1 MNRLAIPRAL
11 REQLGE
17 PGSEALVDTFAAAHT
32 VAVEHLQGTVRAMED
47 RFDSRLCGIE
57 NRFEHRLA
65 DVEGRLRRDIGDLK
79 FELLKWSFLFWVAQV
94 AAVAGIL
101 SVLLRSR

>member
-1 MNRLAIPRAL
+1 MNRLALSRVI

-17 PGSEALVDTFAAAHT
+17 SGSEALLDTFAAAH
-32 VAVEHLQGTVRAMED
+32 ALSSESFDRTVRDMEQ
-47 RFDSRLCGIE
+47 
-57 NRFEHRLA
+57 RFERRL
-65 DVEGRLRRDIGDLK
+65 EGLEGHLRQDIGGLK

-101 SVLLRSR
+101 SVLLRHG